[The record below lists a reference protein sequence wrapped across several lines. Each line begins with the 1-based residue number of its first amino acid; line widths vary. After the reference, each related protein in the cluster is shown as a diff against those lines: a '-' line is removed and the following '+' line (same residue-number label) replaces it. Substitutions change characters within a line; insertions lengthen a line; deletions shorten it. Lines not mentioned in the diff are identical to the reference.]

1 MRRYGCSRFGSPA
14 TPSMSGATSRRWR
27 AHPQRGRYG
36 GSTRR
41 RPKQGSPGRS
51 TSVEVD
57 ESDGMLAAC
66 VLSLDHAFLAEKVY
80 LTERITELGAAKMDE
95 VCRALATATGCS

>member
-1 MRRYGCSRFGSPA
+1 MLILAREGAVARLDDVLVVPA
-14 TPSMSGATSRRWR
+14 TRTI
-27 AHPQRGRYG
+27 RGIE
-36 GSTRR
+36 SE
-41 RPKQGSPGRS
+41 
-51 TSVEVD
+51 VEVD

-95 VCRALATATGCS
+95 VCRALATAAGCS